1 MKQTKTSI
9 KQTESQ
15 VQKAVKEYLAWNGWF
30 TFKIH
35 QSLGSYKGIADL
47 FAIKDGL
54 GIWIEIKT
62 PAGRQSEYQKLFQRK
77 IENHGGIYLLVRGIE
92 ELENKLRNLDR
103 RDKGILAEKL

>member
-1 MKQTKTSI
+1 MKQTKTFI

-15 VQKAVKEYLAWNGWF
+15 IQKAVKEYLAWNGWF
-30 TFKIH
+30 VFKIH

-47 FAIKDGL
+47 FAIRDGL

-77 IENHGGIYLLVRGIE
+77 IEKHGGTYLLVRSVD
-92 ELENKLRNLDR
+92 ELKKDLKNLEQRDNK
-103 RDKGILAEKL
+103 ILARKM